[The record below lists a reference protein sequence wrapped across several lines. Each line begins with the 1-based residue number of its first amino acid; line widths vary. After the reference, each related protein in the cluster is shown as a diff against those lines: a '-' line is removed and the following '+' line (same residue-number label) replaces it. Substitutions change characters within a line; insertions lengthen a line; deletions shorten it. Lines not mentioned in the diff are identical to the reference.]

1 MSTTFVVG
9 IIGFILGMGFVLFI
23 IRFSLK
29 KNFNSFVK
37 NFADKF

>member
-1 MSTTFVVG
+1 MQET
-9 IIGFILGMGFVLFI
+9 IALLMIGFILGMGFVLFI